1 MEDPVSIIEVEKA
14 ETALKHMASK
24 KASEPTG
31 AVAEMLR
38 TGMERR
44 GGGGGGSCLE
54 PLTRIFNDMLFENT
68 SLGDWVLSLLVPI

>member
-1 MEDPVSIIEVEKA
+1 MEDPVSMIEVEKA
-14 ETALKHMASK
+14 ETALTHMASK

-44 GGGGGGSCLE
+44 GGGSCLE

>member
-44 GGGGGGSCLE
+44 GG
-54 PLTRIFNDMLFENT
+54 
-68 SLGDWVLSLLVPI
+68 VLLRASDKDF